1 MRFCTNLYNNIIR
14 TLVCLAFIIS
24 GTTILAQNKTEYFRY
39 IDSANVYVHTNPD
52 LALKFLDSIPTP
64 PSRSIDGELARYYLL
79 KGMLYHKSGEQAQL
93 FNSFI
98 QAVKYGEMEKNYD
111 VAGQASLDLF
121 SNAYALKKDSS
132 AFKFLDQ
139 ARKYYTLANNENGL
153 IEVEQMPAYMAFQDH
168 RYEESNRLLLANL
181 DRYENVEDDAY
192 YHMFALF
199 MLTSNYI
206 HLGDTVNSE
215 KYFQSFKSLQN
226 NPTIAPYNYKSYE
239 VDLNI
244 CNSHLALE
252 NKNFNSAL
260 AYLAEASGAKAYME
274 HVSIKEYYTIYSDTY
289 EHIGNIEMANI
300 YRDSLR
306 AYEKLLLE
314 DNISASFEIHE
325 NLLKTEEELKIE
337 EAKKQRNLLF
347 ALSMVAVLIVLIVIF
362 SLTYARLLNK
372 LKGLFSKLNKTSY
385 LNRNQERLSAKVQGL
400 EDLIK
405 DYKKQMKKI
414 SLTNDVEKQRNMIR
428 ELYSELNLKSSTLL
442 SNEKHLE
449 IVNDSNAEF
458 FINLREQSPQL
469 TELETLVCYYLFL
482 DFKNKE
488 IAVFLNRSV
497 RAIESIRYRL
507 VKKLELEKN
516 GESLVDFLH
525 KAVNS

>member
-1 MRFCTNLYNNIIR
+1 M
-14 TLVCLAFIIS
+14 
-24 GTTILAQNKTEYFRY
+24 GQNKKEYSHL
-39 IDSANVYVHTNPD
+39 IDSADVYIHSHPE
-52 LALKFLDSIPTP
+52 LALKYLDSIPTP
-64 PSRSIDGELARYYLL
+64 PSRSIEGHLADYYLL
-79 KGMLYHKSGEQAQL
+79 KGMLYHKSGEQAKL

-121 SNAYALKKDSS
+121 SNAYSLNKDST
-132 AFKFLDQ
+132 AFKFLEQ
-139 ARKYYTLANNENGL
+139 AREFYTLANNKNGL
-153 IEVEQMPAYMAFQDH
+153 VEVEQMPAYMAFQDH
-168 RYEESNRLLLANL
+168 QYEESNRLILENL
-181 DRYENVEDDAY
+181 DLYKNVEEDAY
-192 YHMFALF
+192 YYMFALF

-206 HLGDTVNSE
+206 HLGDTLNSE
-215 KYFQSFKSLQN
+215 KYFRIFQSLQDN
-226 NPTIAPYNYKSYE
+226 TTIAPYNYRSYE

-252 NKNFNSAL
+252 NKNFNLAL
-260 AYLAEASGAKAYME
+260 DYLAEASRSKAFME
-274 HVSIKEYYTIYSDTY
+274 HVSVKEYYTLYSDTY

-306 AYEKLLLE
+306 DYEKMLLE

-325 NLLKTEEELKIE
+325 NLIKTEGELKIE

-372 LKGLFSKLNKTSY
+372 LKGLFSQLNKTSY
-385 LNRNQERLSAKVQGL
+385 LNRNQERLNAKVQGL

-414 SLTNDVEKQRNMIR
+414 SLTNDVGKQRNMIR

-525 KAVNS
+525 KAVNP

>member
-1 MRFCTNLYNNIIR
+1 MNFSTNLFNNIIR
-14 TLVCLAFIIS
+14 NLVWVAFIIS
-24 GTTILAQNKTEYFRY
+24 GTTNLAQNKVEYFHF
-39 IDSANVYVHTNPD
+39 IDSAKVYVHSNSE

-64 PSRSIDGELARYYLL
+64 PGRSIEGRLADYYFL
-79 KGMLYHKSGEQAQL
+79 KGMLYHKSGEQAKL

-98 QAVKYGEMEKNYD
+98 QAVKYGDLERNYD

-121 SNAYALKKDSS
+121 SNTYSVKKDST
-132 AFKFLDQ
+132 AFKFLDH
-139 ARKYYTLANNENGL
+139 ARNYFSLANNENGL
-153 IEVEQMPAYMAFQDH
+153 VEVEQMPAYMAFQDH

-181 DRYENVEDDAY
+181 DRYKDVEDDAY
-192 YHMFALF
+192 YYMFALF

-206 HLGDTVNSE
+206 HLGDTPNSE
-215 KYFQSFKSLQN
+215 KYFRIFKSLQS
-226 NPTIAPYNYKSYE
+226 NPTIEEYNYRSYE

-244 CNSHLALE
+244 CNSHLAVE
-252 NKNFNSAL
+252 NDNFELSL
-260 AYLAEASGAKAYME
+260 AYLAEASRGKAYME
-274 HVSIKEYYTIYSDTY
+274 LVSEKEYYTLYANTY
-289 EHIGNIEMANI
+289 EHMGNIEMSNI
-300 YRDSLR
+300 FRDSLR
-306 AYEKLLLE
+306 SFERSLLE

-325 NLLKTEEELKIE
+325 NLLKTEEELKTE
-337 EAKKQRNLLF
+337 KARKQRNLLLAF
-347 ALSMVAVLIVLIVIF
+347 SIGAVLIVLIVIF

-372 LKGLFSKLNKTSY
+372 LKGLFSQLNKTSY

-405 DYKKQMKKI
+405 DHKKQMKKI

-428 ELYSELNLKSSTLL
+428 ELYSDLNLKSSTLL

-497 RAIESIRYRL
+497 RSIESIRYRL
-507 VKKLELEKN
+507 VRKLELEKN